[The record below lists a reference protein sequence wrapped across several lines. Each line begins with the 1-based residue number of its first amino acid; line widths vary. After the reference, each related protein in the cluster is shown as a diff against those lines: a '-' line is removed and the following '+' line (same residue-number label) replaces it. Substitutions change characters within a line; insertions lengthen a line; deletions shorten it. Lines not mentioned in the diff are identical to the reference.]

1 VVLFREKE
9 QQMLGELKVKLTA
22 LIREVEA
29 KISLISGHYE
39 LRLKEF
45 ARWFE
50 EKAAGV
56 KEWAV
61 RELNLATGLHSEL
74 KRKYD

>member
-1 VVLFREKE
+1 
-9 QQMLGELKVKLTA
+9 MLGELKVKLSA

-29 KISLISGHYE
+29 KITLISGHYD

-56 KEWAV
+56 KEWAI
-61 RELNLATGLHSEL
+61 R
-74 KRKYD
+74 